1 MSTQEVGEKRKKKKQ
16 NNTLVFVTS
25 ELLVMGRAQLQMSQ
39 VEEGEGEVPESRL
52 GKSRKT
58 P

>member
-1 MSTQEVGEKRKKKKQ
+1 MSTQEVGEKRKKKK
-16 NNTLVFVTS
+16 NTLVFVTS

>member
-1 MSTQEVGEKRKKKKQ
+1 
-16 NNTLVFVTS
+16 
-25 ELLVMGRAQLQMSQ
+25 MGRARLQMSQ